1 MTEDKYAG
9 KTLGEILFDRSGE
22 PGPGDWEAAR
32 DAFLA
37 PGSPW
42 AKENPKG
49 TPRQSK

>member
-1 MTEDKYAG
+1 MATDKRTPA
-9 KTLGEILFDRSGE
+9 EILFDRSYE
-22 PGPGDWEAAR
+22 PEPGDWEAAR

-49 TPRQSK
+49 TPRKPK

>member
-1 MTEDKYAG
+1 MSKDKR
-9 KTLGEILFDRSGE
+9 TPVEILFDRSNPE
-22 PGPGDWEAAR
+22 PGDWEAAR

-49 TPRQSK
+49 TPRKGK